1 MKIPHDFVKRLRS
14 LHNALKRQS
23 DASVNDELTDPVE
36 QLLLSILAGN
46 NSMQQAQRA
55 LEVVYLH
62 IVDFNDLRVTPVPE
76 LAEMFD
82 KEIGNP
88 EEAAQAI
95 VRTLKWIFCRFD
107 TMNLKYLR
115 EQHNGALKSMFEE
128 IPGCPDHAR
137 MAMLLLSFAV
147 PVFPIDEAMLAYLV
161 KNGAL
166 PEGVSLKE
174 GEGFVQRHLK
184 VGEIKQFYLNLKH
197 ASEHPRSAG
206 RKTVRKK
213 AENKKLK

>member
-1 MKIPHDFVKRLRS
+1 MKIPHDFVKKLRS

-23 DASVNDELTDPVE
+23 GASANDDLTDPVE

-46 NSMQQAQRA
+46 NSIQQAQRA
-55 LEVVYLH
+55 LKAVCQH

-76 LAEMFD
+76 LAEMLG
-82 KEIGNP
+82 KEISNP

-107 TMNLKYLR
+107 TMSLKYLR
-115 EQHNGALKSMFEE
+115 EQQNGVLKSMFEE

-137 MAMLLLSFAV
+137 MAMLLLSLGIS
-147 PVFPIDEAMLAYLV
+147 VFPIDEAMLAYLV
-161 KNGAL
+161 KNGIL

-184 VGEIKQFYLNLKH
+184 TGEIKQFYLNLKH
-197 ASEHPRSAG
+197 ASEHPHSAG
-206 RKTVRKK
+206 RKTVKK
-213 AENKKLK
+213 KTANKKQE